1 MTAATTKCLRYL
13 PTSSIE
19 YQGIGKLSSKIQSMI
34 SIRLKTK
41 FMKGKYK
48 KASEVARVRLY
59 SKTEM
64 FIKVNSR
71 EVSAM
76 VQDFVNLHPLGQSTR
91 ESGVKISQWE
101 LDFYSHC
108 QTS

>member
-1 MTAATTKCLRYL
+1 
-13 PTSSIE
+13 
-19 YQGIGKLSSKIQSMI
+19 MI

-59 SKTEM
+59 SKMEM
-64 FIKVNSR
+64 SIKVSLR

-76 VQDFVNLHPLGQSTR
+76 VQEFVNLHRLEQSTR
-91 ESGVKISQWE
+91 ESGAKISLWE